1 MYVWEKRVRNS
12 MQVKYKKH
20 CMKTNQ
26 EMIRYIGQYSVIQ
39 RTSDGFFDANS
50 YLHSINGNS
59 DCDSDIDE
67 YVEQSIYGEYISKE
81 NGITYMPYFVFVDFA
96 LYIAKE
102 FSIYAFTLCMSDE
115 WREKRGLIGDMVDHT
130 KESPAQNH
138 STQIKSKNMFHT
150 YITNELN
157 GLRKI
162 GRSHD
167 IDKRMNS
174 MRPHNPLISC
184 DIEICFDIESE
195 LHDIFKE
202 QRFDGE
208 WFRLSELD
216 VRVIREASSIY
227 KTDTD
232 IDKILNYI
240 RVKRKQYSKRNY
252 LAVFQLQ
259 QENTNFIHYK

>member
-1 MYVWEKRVRNS
+1 
-12 MQVKYKKH
+12 
-20 CMKTNQ
+20 
-26 EMIRYIGQYSVIQ
+26 
-39 RTSDGFFDANS
+39 
-50 YLHSINGNS
+50 
-59 DCDSDIDE
+59 
-67 YVEQSIYGEYISKE
+67 
-81 NGITYMPYFVFVDFA
+81 
-96 LYIAKE
+96 
-102 FSIYAFTLCMSDE
+102 
-115 WREKRGLIGDMVDHT
+115 
-130 KESPAQNH
+130 
-138 STQIKSKNMFHT
+138 
-150 YITNELN
+150 
-157 GLRKI
+157 
-162 GRSHD
+162 
-167 IDKRMNS
+167 MNS

-252 LAVFQLQ
+252 PAVFQLQ